1 MFEIL
6 RNIVRITAMVAII
19 IMIGPMSALQADAGS
34 VISIDT
40 NTQINVGDTFTVT
53 VAFKGNEIGRV
64 DGQMTYNS
72 SVVSYI
78 SGGSSKGDSGYVQL
92 SDAGTGEPIKFNLKF
107 KAIDSGSSKLN
118 VSTNGVY
125 NFDEEYI
132 DAPAAS
138 KTITVNGEAEET
150 TEVTEETEET
160 ETLEPIVDDEG
171 DGTMTLFS
179 TVNPL
184 YMLFALAGAVI
195 LVIAIFMILI
205 NKNNKKGKHS
215 KHRR

>member
-1 MFEIL
+1 
-6 RNIVRITAMVAII
+6 MV
-19 IMIGPMSALQADAGS
+19 MIGPMSALQADAGS

-40 NTQINVGDTFTVT
+40 KTDVNVGDTFTVT

-78 SGGSSKGDSGYVQL
+78 SGGSSSGDSGYVQL
-92 SDAGTGEPIKFNLKF
+92 SDAGTGEPIKFTLKF
-107 KAIDSGSSKLN
+107 KAIDGGSSKMA

-138 KTITVNGEAEET
+138 KTISVKGAAEET
-150 TEVTEETEET
+150 TEATEETEATEATDVTEETE
-160 ETLEPIVDDEG
+160 PIIDDEG

-179 TVNPL
+179 SVNPL
-184 YMLFALAGAVI
+184 YKLFALAAGVI

-205 NKNNKKGKHS
+205 NKNNKKGRHS